1 MFFGTRCIMHLV
13 FKPQIKMI
21 RQNFVTEFISEET
34 RIIGRKIILRQL
46 KLQRI
51 VNSWTERDGQ
61 SSCDRVRM
69 PLSIQHSAGRNN
81 RRHSGIAM
89 DLFSMLYCQLCS
101 TNLDRTH
108 TYRYIYIHTCIYTYI
123 YI

>member
-1 MFFGTRCIMHLV
+1 
-13 FKPQIKMI
+13 MI

-51 VNSWTERDGQ
+51 VNSWWTERDGQ

-69 PLSIQHSAGRNN
+69 PLSIQHSDGRNN
-81 RRHSGIAM
+81 RWHSGIAM

-108 TYRYIYIHTCIYTYI
+108 TYIHVTDRLITPR
-123 YI
+123 